1 MKKRIISG
9 LIALIIVIP
18 LIIVGG
24 IPYYIG
30 VCVLAVLAFREL
42 MGLKEKEKDIPK
54 VIKFLSVLSL
64 VLLIISNSMYEYLD
78 YRVITFI
85 IFLHLLPLVMYSKS
99 KLYNISDALFSIG
112 TLFFLGLAFSYLITI
127 RIYDIDYLII
137 LILVSL
143 LTDTFSFITGSLIGK
158 HKLCKSISPNK
169 TWEGFIGGVLF
180 STFICTCFYVT
191 AFDYSSNI
199 IVLIAVVSALSI
211 ISQLGDLVCSCIK
224 RYYKVKDF
232 SNIMPGHGGI
242 IDRLDSIL
250 FVMLAFSFL
259 MSFI

>member
-1 MKKRIISG
+1 IQALYQKRDFPFNDIGFTILG
-9 LIALIIVIP
+9 ILY
-18 LIIVGG
+18 VGFPFYCFTRLG
-24 IPYYIG
+24 YIG
-30 VCVLAVLAFREL
+30 GSFNH
-42 MGLKEKEKDIPK
+42 
-54 VIKFLSVLSL
+54 F
-64 VLLIISNSMYEYLD
+64 
-78 YRVITFI
+78 
-85 IFLHLLPLVMYSKS
+85 LPLGFMI
-99 KLYNISDALFSIG
+99 LLWTSDTGAY
-112 TLFFLGLAFSYLITI
+112 LAG
-127 RIYDIDYLII
+127 R
-137 LILVSL
+137 SL
-143 LTDTFSFITGSLIGK
+143 GK
-158 HKLCKSISPNK
+158 HKLFERISPNK